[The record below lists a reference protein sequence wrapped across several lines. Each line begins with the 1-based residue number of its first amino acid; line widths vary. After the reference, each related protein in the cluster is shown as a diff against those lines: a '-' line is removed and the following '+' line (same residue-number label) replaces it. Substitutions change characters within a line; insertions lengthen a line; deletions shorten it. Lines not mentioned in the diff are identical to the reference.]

1 MSISQQLDRN
11 GRPERNGKRG
21 GNRNGRGRQF
31 AGGRNFENYRDILVV
46 LLQKELKVRYN
57 NKLLGY
63 LWSIANPLASAF
75 VYFIAF
81 KILMRIQVEDYPLVL
96 ISGIFPWQWMSNAI
110 GASPNVFVG
119 NSSIIKK
126 VNFPRNIVPLCM
138 VSNHMIHFLAS
149 IPVIILFLAI
159 YGQTPHWS
167 WLIGMPLLMVA
178 HFAMAYGIALTLA
191 SINLFFRDLERLTGI
206 ILNFTFYLTPILYPV
221 DIIPERVRHL
231 IVFNPFA
238 PLVIAW
244 REMFLFGKL
253 DWLYILISFGYG
265 ALFLTIGTLVY
276 RRLSWKFAE
285 VL

>member
-1 MSISQQLDRN
+1 VSISQPIDRN
-11 GRPERNGKRG
+11 GGPK
-21 GNRNGRGRQF
+21 RNGRGGKPRTF
-31 AGGRNFENYRDILVV
+31 AGGRNFENYRDILIV

-110 GASPNVFVG
+110 GSSPNVFVG

-159 YGQTPHWS
+159 YGQAPSPT

-206 ILNFTFYLTPILYPV
+206 VLNFTFYLTPILYPV
-221 DIIPERVRHL
+221 DLIPERVRHL
-231 IVFNPFA
+231 IVLNPFA

-244 REMFLFGKL
+244 REMFLFGTL
-253 DWLYILISFGYG
+253 NFPYILVSFGYG
-265 ALFLTIGTLVY
+265 VLFMAIGTLVY